1 MNSMIGTLKCS
12 YPSLTSDTMT
22 EIMDNIQK
30 SIRQKVNSLKIDREN
45 DVWTDDSSI
54 HLIIC
59 DLKHDFAQDD
69 EMSWLDKSCLQL
81 VVKRKDK
88 PETLTFQV
96 SDFL

>member
-59 DLKHDFAQDD
+59 DLKRDFAQDD